1 MTRRSN
7 YTIRMADGSIREF
20 KSDSNY
26 TVAEGVFVF
35 VDTVDMVGRTFTI
48 HSVAYVEER
57 PA

>member
-1 MTRRSN
+1 MTRSN
-7 YTIRMADGSIREF
+7 YIIRMADGSVREF
-20 KSDSNY
+20 QSDSGY

-35 VDTVDMVGRTFTI
+35 RDTTNLVGRTFTI